1 MLAIKPPGTYLHVG
15 FLASILAVPRSS
27 FPASGVLLYA
37 PLDPTRFERNLKSYQ
52 SVLIFL
58 IRQTL
63 YTSCE
68 KPCKFLMKAT
78 FLSCPVENYS
88 INACITVK

>member
-1 MLAIKPPGTYLHVG
+1 MRAIKPPGTYLYDG

-27 FPASGVLLYA
+27 FPAWGLLLYA
-37 PLDPTRFERNLKSYQ
+37 PLDPTRSERNLKSYQ

-58 IRQTL
+58 IGQTL
-63 YTSCE
+63 HASCE
-68 KPCKFLMKAT
+68 KPCKFLIKAT
-78 FLSCPVENYS
+78 LLNCSAKNHS